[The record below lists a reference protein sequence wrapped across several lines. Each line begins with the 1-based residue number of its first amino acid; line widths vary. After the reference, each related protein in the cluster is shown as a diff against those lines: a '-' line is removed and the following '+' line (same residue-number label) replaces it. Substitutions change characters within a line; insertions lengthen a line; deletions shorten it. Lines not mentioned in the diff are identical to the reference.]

1 MGAQGCAMIAG
12 RLRCCQRRDAIPGLR
27 CGRGDR
33 YGCGAMRMLA
43 WLPGEDAA
51 REGAGDAVG
60 VAAAVMFAG
69 FLGFGALAADTGL
82 SVGAALFSTVAIWAL
97 PGQLVLAEMS
107 AAGATWVAILPAVM
121 LVNARFLPMT
131 VSLMPLLRAAGT
143 RRVHLYLTAQLVA
156 MTGWAVAMRRCPE
169 LKPEDRLPYYLG
181 FAIACW
187 FASLVGTGAGY
198 YFAHAFPPL
207 LKLGLVFLSPL
218 YFFVMLACEV
228 RQRAWLLAMAAGAL
242 LAPGFHLVSP
252 EWSILTSGLAGG
264 TLAFLVIRASGAG
277 DA

>member
-1 MGAQGCAMIAG
+1 MMAG
-12 RLRCCQRRDAIPGLR
+12 RFRCCQRQAIPGLHGW
-27 CGRGDR
+27 CGGR
-33 YGCGAMRMLA
+33 YGCGAMKVLSGIP
-43 WLPGEDAA
+43 LGDAA
-51 REGAGDAVG
+51 RNGVSDAAG

-82 SVGAALFSTVAIWAL
+82 SVWAAMFSTLAIWAL
-97 PGQLVLAEMS
+97 PGQLVLTEMS
-107 AAGATWVAILPAVM
+107 GAGAAWVAIVPAVM

-131 VSLMPLLRAAGT
+131 VSLMPLLRAPGT
-143 RRVHLYLTAQLVA
+143 RPLHLYLTAQLVA
-156 MTGWAVAMRRCPE
+156 MTGWAVAMRRCPD
-169 LKPEDRLPYYLG
+169 LDPEHRLPYYLG
-181 FAIACW
+181 FAITCW
-187 FASLVGTGAGY
+187 VASLAGTGAGF

-228 RQRAWLLAMAAGAL
+228 RQRAWVLAMAAGAL
-242 LAPGFHLVSP
+242 LAPGLHVASP
-252 EWSILTSGLAGG
+252 EWSILTTGLAGG